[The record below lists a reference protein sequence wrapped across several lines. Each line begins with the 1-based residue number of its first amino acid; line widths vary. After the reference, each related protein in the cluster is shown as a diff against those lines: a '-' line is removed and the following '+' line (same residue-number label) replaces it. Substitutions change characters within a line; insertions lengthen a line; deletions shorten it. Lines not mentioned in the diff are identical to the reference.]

1 MLQFKVKI
9 SKPIKNIEPQI
20 IDSRQTKNDSNA
32 GKEKS
37 GKASLVEAQKIKI
50 LKDRIK
56 ILELELQR
64 AREESFK
71 AGYEEGK
78 QNTLR
83 AANERI
89 AEARQQIER
98 IQKDYRES
106 VERIEKPLLELAKK
120 MAQKVLE
127 IELSLT
133 DEHHQIL
140 MNQLRRMIQEVQNEK
155 HVTVQVNPLHL
166 PDLNSADIKEA
177 FHLPKEMELTV
188 LQGKQLKKGEA
199 FVSSDHFYIDGRF
212 ESQIEELGNQLI
224 HGEEE

>member
-1 MLQFKVKI
+1 MLQFKVKV
-9 SKPIKNIEPQI
+9 SKPIKKIEPQI
-20 IDSRQTKNDSNA
+20 IDTRREKQE
-32 GKEKS
+32 GKEGADKNA
-37 GKASLVEAQKIKI
+37 KASLIEAQKIKI

-83 AANERI
+83 EANERI
-89 AEARQQIER
+89 AQARQEIER
-98 IQKDYRES
+98 IQKEYRES

-127 IELSLT
+127 IQLT
-133 DEHHQIL
+133 LTEEHDQIL
-140 MNQLRRMIQEVQNEK
+140 LNQLRKMMHEVQNEK
-155 HVTVQVNPLHL
+155 HVTVEVNPAHL
-166 PDLNSADIKEA
+166 PDLRSTDIKEA

-188 LQGKQLKKGEA
+188 LQGKHLKKGEA
-199 FVSSDHFYIDGRF
+199 FVTSDQFYLDGRF
-212 ESQIEELGNQLI
+212 QSQIEELGNQLI
-224 HGEEE
+224 HGDEE